1 MAVVSEGCP
10 LRSSMFLAMP
20 VGLYPSHA
28 QLYYVIENL
37 LITVWHR
44 FHPIMIISVLEG
56 ITKLI
61 DLLTSSLFRMGDH
74 LSRI

>member
-44 FHPIMIISVLEG
+44 FHSSVTITVLKG
-56 ITKLI
+56 TTKLF
-61 DLLTSSLFRMGDH
+61 DLLTSSLFRMGDYM
-74 LSRI
+74 SKT

>member
-1 MAVVSEGCP
+1 MAVVTEDCP

-37 LITVWHR
+37 LITVLHMCIR
-44 FHPIMIISVLEG
+44 S
-56 ITKLI
+56 
-61 DLLTSSLFRMGDH
+61 
-74 LSRI
+74 